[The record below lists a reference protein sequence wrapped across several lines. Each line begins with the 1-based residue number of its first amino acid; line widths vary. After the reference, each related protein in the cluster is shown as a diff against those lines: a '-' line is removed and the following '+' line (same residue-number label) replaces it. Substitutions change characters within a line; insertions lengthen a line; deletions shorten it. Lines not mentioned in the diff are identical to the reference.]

1 MSLEA
6 NAGAAEAWCQTGTQP
21 IQIGRVELIPRG
33 EGRCFAAGSQRVA
46 VFRQR
51 DDTFFALD
59 ARCPHSGGPLA
70 DGLIGGGVVVCPLHG
85 QRFRLTDG
93 GGLDNDLRVNMYQ
106 VVVRDGWIFLAGIDR
121 R

>member
-6 NAGAAEAWCQTGTQP
+6 NAGAADTSCQFGTQP
-21 IQIGRVELIPRG
+21 IRVGRVEFIPRG
-33 EGRCFAAGSQRVA
+33 EGRCFVAGSQRVA

-51 DDTFFALD
+51 DDAFFALD

-85 QRFRLTDG
+85 QRFRLADG
-93 GGLDNDLRVNMYQ
+93 GGVDNDLRVNVYH
-106 VVVRDGWIFLAGIDR
+106 VEVRDGWIILAGIER
-121 R
+121 C